1 MLTSSTIISKYLILL
16 EASKV
21 TIYLAL
27 EVDHDT
33 IGYNFLKVIIIAIP
47 ILYTILLIK
56 HLVSLFLL

>member
-33 IGYNFLKVIIIAIP
+33 IGYNLLKVIIIVIP